1 MCGSDWCSCGTLVI
15 LPQYGTRIQRDADLT
30 DLSSITGRGS
40 RGTPLRFY
48 GTRISRISLSI
59 YGARISR
66 ISLSIYGARISR
78 TSLPFTG
85 RRSHGSF
92 FNVCGARNPTESCEE
107 RGKSAGIRSRQRKDI
122 RMDPRPVIRERRA
135 RSAFRRIVRDP
146 RDPRPVKPEE
156 TRAIRVP

>member
-59 YGARISR
+59 YGARIS
-66 ISLSIYGARISR
+66 LSVYGARISR